1 MKKKP
6 NNALIQ
12 YYADRAFE
20 YEKTY
25 QRPER
30 QEDIALLHSILKK
43 LLKGHNVLEIAC
55 GTGYWTK
62 TIASIANLVTATD
75 INQEVL
81 KIAKKKVFFSNNVSF
96 IQDDSF
102 YLSKIKGKFSAGF
115 SGFWWSH
122 ILKSKLNTFLNIFH
136 SKLQSDALVIFI
148 DNLHTKNSSTP
159 ISRIDNKGNTYQIRT
174 LEDGRKYEV
183 IKNFP
188 KKNEFAP
195 ILGDNI
201 KNLNIEFLTYFWI
214 TSYNII

>member
-81 KIAKKKVFFSNNVSF
+81 KIAKKKFFFQIMFPLFKMIHF
-96 IQDDSF
+96 I
-102 YLSKIKGKFSAGF
+102 
-115 SGFWWSH
+115 
-122 ILKSKLNTFLNIFH
+122 
-136 SKLQSDALVIFI
+136 
-148 DNLHTKNSSTP
+148 
-159 ISRIDNKGNTYQIRT
+159 
-174 LEDGRKYEV
+174 
-183 IKNFP
+183 
-188 KKNEFAP
+188 
-195 ILGDNI
+195 
-201 KNLNIEFLTYFWI
+201 
-214 TSYNII
+214 